1 MSGHTRLNTSRGVA
15 ENKGMPLPPQDPR
28 LPRMPVWFFVG
39 LVTWVGFITY
49 VARIRHSWW
58 GWFGLLI
65 TVLVAP
71 SIRNRWRAPGS
82 VERKLKRIEQKA
94 GGSDLPKLWAGMGY
108 VFAAFGLILMTVTGG
123 QLINELL
130 THNFWNVWGLV
141 AAFVMALGLYAG
153 GRWLIKHR
161 RQPFTPP
168 RQHE

>member
-1 MSGHTRLNTSRGVA
+1 MVAWPRTSEWRYRLRTLGRLGCRSGSFVA
-15 ENKGMPLPPQDPR
+15 
-28 LPRMPVWFFVG
+28 

-71 SIRNRWRAPGS
+71 SIRKRWRAPGS

-94 GGSDLPKLWAGMGY
+94 GGSDVPKLWTGMGY

-130 THNFWNVWGLV
+130 THNLWNVWGLV